1 MEKTLILFAHPALE
15 KSKVNRA
22 FKEGVENLEG
32 VTFHDLYEL
41 YPDFHIDVE
50 VEQQLLLEHTH
61 IIWQHP
67 LYWYSVPALM
77 KEWFD
82 VVLQYG
88 WAYGS
93 SAHALKGKKVT
104 SVITTG
110 GSKEAYCP
118 AGHNYYP
125 VEEFLRPLERT
136 AALCHMEYQKPL
148 IFHGAFE
155 LEGPSLKAAVEEY
168 QTYLTRM

>member
-22 FKEGVENLEG
+22 LKRGVEDLEG
-32 VTFHDLYEL
+32 VSFHDLYEL
-41 YPDFHIDVE
+41 YPDYHIDIKA
-50 VEQQLLLEHTH
+50 EQQLLLEHSH
-61 IIWQHP
+61 IVWQHP
-67 LYWYSVPALM
+67 LYWYSVPPLL

-82 VVLQYG
+82 VVLQHG

-93 SAHALKGKKVT
+93 QAKALDGKKVT

-118 AGHNYYP
+118 QGYNYYP

-136 AALCHMEYQKPL
+136 AALCHMDYQKPL
-148 IFHGAFE
+148 IYYGAFE
-155 LEGPSLKAAVEEY
+155 LEGEMLSKAVDSY
-168 QTYLTRM
+168 QNYLLNF

>member
-1 MEKTLILFAHPALE
+1 MAKTLILFAHPALE

-22 FKEGVENLEG
+22 LKEGVETMES

-41 YPDFHIDVE
+41 YPDFHIDIEAEQKQMVE
-50 VEQQLLLEHTH
+50 HSH

-82 VVLQYG
+82 LVLQHG

-93 SAHALKGKKVT
+93 QCKVLNGKKVT

-110 GSKEAYCP
+110 GSEEAYCP
-118 AGHNYYP
+118 AGYNYYP
-125 VEEFLRPLERT
+125 IKEFLRPLERT
-136 AALCHMEYQKPL
+136 AALCHMEYQEPL
-148 IFHGAFE
+148 VFHSAFE
-155 LEGPSLKAAVEEY
+155 LEGEKLNQAVETY
-168 QTYLTRM
+168 KTYLSNF

>member
-15 KSKVNRA
+15 KSRVNRA
-22 FKEGVENLEG
+22 LKEGVENLEG
-32 VTFHDLYEL
+32 ITFHDLYET

-50 VEQQLLLEHTH
+50 REKKLLMDHNH

-67 LYWYSVPALM
+67 LYWYSVPALF

-82 VVLQYG
+82 LVLECG
-88 WAYGS
+88 WAYGNRGN
-93 SAHALKGKKVT
+93 ALAGEKVT

-118 AGHNYYP
+118 QGHNFYSIA
-125 VEEFLRPLERT
+125 EFLRPLERT
-136 AALCHMEYQKPL
+136 AVLCLMEYKDPMVY
-148 IFHGAFE
+148 HSAFQ
-155 LEGPSLKAAVEEY
+155 LEGAALSSAVERYRE
-168 QTYLTRM
+168 YLTSN